1 MERHPPMPDED
12 YEAIEAAVMDTAR
25 GRWFLAEF
33 ARRNRNADTALL
45 LDAIERIERMMA
57 LRPAPPA
64 PLALPSPD
72 ANPVLAALAAQE
84 QAPTL
89 AAPQPELVAAQ
100 PAVEPAPLS
109 QVVAPTPEPA
119 AFSISSAAVEAPPP
133 APEPVAIEKPVEP
146 PAPSFAVA
154 APHEVA
160 EIPPTAVAP
169 QEPEPA
175 PVITLDA
182 GEPEWFDDI
191 VWVPVS
197 GDTGPPQTVADA
209 ELIAVEAY
217 PAPASTQLSDIASA
231 EIAEIEVQATTAEL
245 PPVAGPVVSIQA
257 VPIEAAPVQTIGSEP
272 EPVAEEPANVS
283 FIAPESRL
291 IEAAAPP
298 LVEAEITPLPSGS
311 SPPPVD
317 PADIDAMSFELK
329 SVYFA

>member
-1 MERHPPMPDED
+1 MPDED

-45 LDAIERIERMMA
+45 LDAIERIERLMA

-64 PLALPSPD
+64 PLALPSPVET
-72 ANPVLAALAAQE
+72 NPVLAALAAQE

-89 AAPQPELVAAQ
+89 AAPQLRPEPITAQPPAEPPAHSPVAA
-100 PAVEPAPLS
+100 AS
-109 QVVAPTPEPA
+109 EPA
-119 AFSISSAAVEAPPP
+119 AASIPLASVEAPPP
-133 APEPVAIEKPVEP
+133 APQHVAVQKPAEP
-146 PAPSFAVA
+146 PAPPIPVAALPEVVEVPPAAVA
-154 APHEVA
+154 S
-160 EIPPTAVAP
+160 
-169 QEPEPA
+169 QEGPEPA
-175 PVITLDA
+175 PVISFDV

-191 VWVPVS
+191 VWGPVP
-197 GDTGPPQTVADA
+197 GDTGPAQTVADA
-209 ELIAVEAY
+209 ELIAVDAN
-217 PAPASTQLSDIASA
+217 PAPARTELAHIATA
-231 EIAEIEVQATTAEL
+231 DIAEIEAPSIAAELAPNSVPAVSIEAVRAEAVPVQAIA
-245 PPVAGPVVSIQA
+245 
-257 VPIEAAPVQTIGSEP
+257 SEP
-272 EPVAEEPANVS
+272 DPVAEEPANVS

-298 LVEAEITPLPSGS
+298 LAEAEITPLPSGS